1 MCIVSPT
8 IPQSSSVDTDSHPL
22 HAADYEL
29 VRIYH
34 PDSPIA
40 RVYPPEISEARFH
53 AISTSYDVL
62 RGRRPD
68 HDLDSPDAS
77 LHPRVDLHALWR
89 AKQRLRQDPLG
100 PADDRWK
107 DGVLLGSIIVV
118 RSFPFDCHARI
129 GEIEWGAQALG
140 AFIYQVAASR
150 RKQVEDALRS
160 SRRSGAER
168 TGLWR
173 SSEQSHD
180 VRLLTDP
187 SSDPPD
193 DRPSP
198 PR

>member
-1 MCIVSPT
+1 MHAFLRATFRQRGTQVSRLAGRCASTARSSTNPYPYPSNSSPT
-8 IPQSSSVDTDSHPL
+8 PHQIFHLPLSASQEEVKSRCVHRLIDHSSPPALTLIPNPLDT
-22 HAADYEL
+22 ADYEL

-68 HDLDSPDAS
+68 HDPDPPHAS

-107 DGVLLGSIIVV
+107 DGVLFGSIIVV

-129 GEIEWGAQALG
+129 GEN
-140 AFIYQVAASR
+140 
-150 RKQVEDALRS
+150 
-160 SRRSGAER
+160 
-168 TGLWR
+168 
-173 SSEQSHD
+173 
-180 VRLLTDP
+180 
-187 SSDPPD
+187 
-193 DRPSP
+193 
-198 PR
+198 